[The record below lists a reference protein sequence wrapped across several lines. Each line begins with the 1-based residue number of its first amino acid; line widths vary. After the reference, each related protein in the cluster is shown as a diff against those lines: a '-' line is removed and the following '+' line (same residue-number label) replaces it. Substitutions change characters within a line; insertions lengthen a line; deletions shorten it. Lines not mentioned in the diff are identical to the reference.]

1 MHNYLNKMDAKLSV
15 MAEIIKRQTNYSN
28 EEIEEKLKLHDNNIE
43 AIILEYVSSTSEK
56 KSTNN
61 METREISTNQK
72 IFKAIR
78 ETFDVNVPR
87 EKNNT

>member
-1 MHNYLNKMDAKLSV
+1 MDNYLTKMDAKLSI

-28 EEIEEKLKLHDNNIE
+28 EEIEEKLKLHDNNVE

-87 EKNNT
+87 AKNNT

>member
-28 EEIEEKLKLHDNNIE
+28 EEIEEKLKLHNNNVE

-61 METREISTNQK
+61 MEIREISTNQK

-87 EKNNT
+87 AKNNT

>member
-28 EEIEEKLKLHDNNIE
+28 EEIEEKLKLHNNNVE

-61 METREISTNQK
+61 MEIREISTNQK
-72 IFKAIR
+72 I
-78 ETFDVNVPR
+78 
-87 EKNNT
+87 